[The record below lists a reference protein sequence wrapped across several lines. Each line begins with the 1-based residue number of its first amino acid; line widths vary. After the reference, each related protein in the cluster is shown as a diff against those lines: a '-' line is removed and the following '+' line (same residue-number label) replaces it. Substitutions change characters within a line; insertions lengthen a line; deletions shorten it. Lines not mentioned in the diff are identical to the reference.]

1 MSRVAGLTLGW
12 VADQLVGDP
21 TRWHPV
27 AGLGSLARAL
37 ETRTYAAHRA
47 HGVAHLALIVVPLTG
62 AALALERATKRHT
75 VGHTLVMATATWTV
89 LGGRSLTREAA
100 AVEAH
105 LRAGDL
111 IDARRQVG
119 RIVGR
124 RTEALDESGVARACL
139 ESLAENTSDAVVAPL
154 LWGAALGLPGLAA
167 YRVVNTLDAMIG
179 HRSDRYREFGWAAAK
194 LDDALNWV
202 PARVAGV
209 LAAAAAPLSRGA
221 GSPLTALIAI
231 RRDGHHHPSPNGGVV
246 EAAFAGALGVRL
258 GGVNDYGGVLEDR
271 GTLGRGRP
279 AVAEDIEPGRR
290 LSWWVQVDSL
300 ALAAAIAGLTRRRL
314 TRRGRAVGVFRTA
327 PVPDSRKP
335 SDQLAG
341 PQHS

>member
-47 HGVAHLALIVVPLTG
+47 HGVAHLTLTVVPLTG
-62 AALALERATKRHT
+62 AAVALERATRRHT
-75 VGHTLVMATATWTV
+75 VAHTLVMAAATWTV

-100 AVEAH
+100 AVEAQ

-111 IDARRQVG
+111 LAARRQVG

-167 YRVVNTLDAMIG
+167 YRVINTLDAMIG
-179 HRSDRYREFGWAAAK
+179 HRSDRYLEFGWAAAR
-194 LDDALNWV
+194 LDDLLNWL

-209 LAAAAAPLSRGA
+209 MAAAAAPLSGGT
-221 GSPLTALIAI
+221 GSPTAALTAM
-231 RRDGHHHPSPNGGVV
+231 RRDAHHHPSPNGGVI
-246 EAAFAGALGVRL
+246 EAAFAGAIGVRL

-271 GTLGRGRP
+271 GTLGHGRP
-279 AVAEDIEPGRR
+279 AVAADLEPGRR
-290 LSWWVQVDSL
+290 LSWWVQLGSL
-300 ALAAAIAGLTRRRL
+300 AVAAGLVGRRR
-314 TRRGRAVGVFRTA
+314 TVR
-327 PVPDSRKP
+327 
-335 SDQLAG
+335 
-341 PQHS
+341 